1 MIFLDF
7 SSLVLMEKDKES
19 NLLVKEI
26 GSYEVNE
33 GAEYINKMFS
43 IEGEVN
49 VFFDTKKDVEEWEYS
64 AIYDLFNE
72 EKFKDRGF
80 DIEFEEDEF
89 NPTWVVKFPLLDD
102 YNIMKDKINELCSLI
117 EREVENA
124 FESIKG
130 KEQEY
135 E

>member
-7 SSLVLMEKDKES
+7 SSLVLMEKDKGS
-19 NLLVKEI
+19 NLLVKEL

-72 EKFKDRGF
+72 EAFRARGF
-80 DIEFEEDEF
+80 NIEFYEDEF

-102 YNIMKDKINELCSLI
+102 YTIMKDRINELCSLI
-117 EREVENA
+117 EREMENT
-124 FESIKG
+124 FERIEG
-130 KEQEY
+130 KEHEY

>member
-7 SSLVLMEKDKES
+7 SSLVIMEKDKES
-19 NLLVKEI
+19 NLLIKEL

-33 GAEYINKMFS
+33 GAEYIKKMFS

-72 EKFKDRGF
+72 EAFNIRGF
-80 DIEFEEDEF
+80 SIEFNEEEF
-89 NPTWVVKFPLLDD
+89 NPTWLVKFPFLDD
-102 YNIMKDKINELCSLI
+102 YIIMKDRINELCSLI
-117 EREVENA
+117 EREIERA
-124 FESIKG
+124 FESIEG
-130 KEQEY
+130 KQHEY